1 MEHQLY
7 REIVA
12 VLRRHGQRR
21 RQRGEV
27 FSAEDIVRTWFWS
40 VIHDRPVSW
49 ACERR
54 NAPLFERSKDRPSNS
69 TMSRR
74 LRSDAVRSLLK
85 QVEAEALRP
94 RQCGLLWM
102 IDGKPLA
109 ISGCSKDRQAGY
121 GRAAGTMAKGYKL
134 HAVFGPNFTVAAW
147 RIAPMNKDERVMAR
161 RLLRDAPVQGYVL
174 GDGNYDS
181 NDLHDVCLAR
191 KAVQFVA
198 PRRYGPGRGIGHR
211 PQSPS
216 RLRSRELLEGESSF
230 GRSVF
235 GQRFVIEQHFGHL
248 TSWGGG
254 LNGLPAW
261 ARTHRR
267 VHRWVQAK
275 LILTALK
282 RRLPQ
287 RLTSLHA
294 KSWPARGPSI
304 DIRPLASASCWLARF
319 DSCL

>member
-12 VLRRHGQRR
+12 VLRRIGKWRR
-21 RQRGEV
+21 RRN
-27 FSAEDIVRTWFWS
+27 EDFTDEEIVQTWFWG
-40 VIHDRPVSW
+40 VLHDRPVSW
-49 ACERR
+49 ACQRR
-54 NAPLFERSKDRPSNS
+54 NWPLRERSQARPSDS

-74 LRSDAVRSLLK
+74 LRSSDVRRLLD
-85 QVEAEALRP
+85 QVEADVLRP
-94 RQCGLLWM
+94 QQLCLLWM
-102 IDGKPLA
+102 IDGKPLV
-109 ISGCSKDRQAGY
+109 IGGCSKDRQAGY
-121 GRAAGTMAKGYKL
+121 GRAASTMAKGYKL
-134 HAVFGPNFTVAAW
+134 HAVFGPQFTVAAW

-174 GDGNYDS
+174 ADGNYDS

-191 KAVQFVA
+191 DGVQFVA
-198 PRRYGPGRGIGHR
+198 PRRYGPRRGTGHR

-216 RLRSRELLEGESSF
+216 RLRSMELLEGESPF
-230 GRSVF
+230 GRSLL
-235 GQRFVIEQHFGHL
+235 GQRILIEQHYGYL

-254 LNGLPAW
+254 LNSLPPW

-282 RRLPQ
+282 RQLSS
-287 RLTSLHA
+287 TA
-294 KSWPARGPSI
+294 CV
-304 DIRPLASASCWLARF
+304 AS
-319 DSCL
+319 

>member
-12 VLRRHGQRR
+12 VLLRIGKWRR
-21 RQRGEV
+21 RRNEV
-27 FSAEDIVRTWFWS
+27 FTDEEILQTWFWA
-40 VIHDRPVSW
+40 VVHDRPVSW
-49 ACERR
+49 ATQRWNWPLHERKR
-54 NAPLFERSKDRPSNS
+54 ARPSDS

-74 LRSDAVRSLLK
+74 LRSDSVRRMLDQIEAAV
-85 QVEAEALRP
+85 LRP
-94 RQCGLLWM
+94 QQLGLLWM
-102 IDGKPLA
+102 IDGKPLT

-134 HAVFGPNFTVAAW
+134 HAVFGPQFTVAKW

-181 NDLHDVCLAR
+181 NDVHDVCLAR
-191 KAVQFVA
+191 EGVQFVA
-198 PRRYGPGRGIGHR
+198 PRRYGPGRGTGHR

-216 RLRSRELLEGESSF
+216 RLRSMELLEGESPF
-230 GRSVF
+230 GRWLF
-235 GQRFVIEQHFGHL
+235 GQRFLIEQHFGHL

-254 LNGLPAW
+254 LNSLPPW

-282 RRLPQ
+282 RQ
-287 RLTSLHA
+287 R
-294 KSWPARGPSI
+294 PSTTCV
-304 DIRPLASASCWLARF
+304 AS
-319 DSCL
+319 